1 MRRNVVELIGSEVI
15 WLYICHIVQ
24 SIVVAK
30 ELYGIMILSGILR
43 TRFYRLGASDVGGS
57 ASSDD

>member
-15 WLYICHIVQ
+15 WLYISHIVQ

-30 ELYGIMILSGILR
+30 ELYGIKILSGILR
-43 TRFYRLGASDVGGS
+43 TRFYRLGVKRPK
-57 ASSDD
+57 